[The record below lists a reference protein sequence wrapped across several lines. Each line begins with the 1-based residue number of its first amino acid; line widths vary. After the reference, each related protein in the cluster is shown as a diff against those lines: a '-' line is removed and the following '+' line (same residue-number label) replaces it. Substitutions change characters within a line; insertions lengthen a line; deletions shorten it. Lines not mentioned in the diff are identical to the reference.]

1 MKATDE
7 KVADEAIEE
16 ARVVAK
22 QDSEAVAKM
31 LALLVRDECQVGGH
45 EGLEQRMRLGAVG
58 GAGVARDENVPQFHK
73 PWGKCV
79 REKARGCSKKLV
91 LTASAGDQSRQ
102 RGRGK
107 SRRKKAERTVGVA
120 DRNVD
125 RNFRDPTFITG

>member
-1 MKATDE
+1 MKPVKATDE

-58 GAGVARDENVPQFHK
+58 GAGVARMKMYRNSISLGESVY
-73 PWGKCV
+73 
-79 REKARGCSKKLV
+79 ARRH
-91 LTASAGDQSRQ
+91 A
-102 RGRGK
+102 
-107 SRRKKAERTVGVA
+107 VA
-120 DRNVD
+120 AKNWC
-125 RNFRDPTFITG
+125 